1 MDKNTIIAF
10 LLVGVVL
17 FGFSWL
23 NRPTPE
29 QLEAQQRYYDS
40 IQAVSLVEQ
49 ARELT
54 QEDVILE
61 DSAIRVDEPDSA
73 QDARLVQRYGDF
85 FRGAKGSEEFFVLE
99 NELLELTLSNKGGQI
114 VSARLKEFQTHDS
127 LPLMLFDRKEASLD
141 FILKTHN
148 NRVINTKQM
157 FFEPIRSANDKSLSF
172 RLDAGQG
179 RYLDFTYTLEPDSYM
194 VGFKVAGNGM
204 DEVLSSNTTGLDLEW
219 QQVIRRQEKG
229 RKFEERYTW
238 TTYKYMTGDIER
250 TSDSKDEEVNASGRV
265 HWVGYKDQF
274 FSSVLISDK
283 APLEAVVIDQKI
295 SQKEEVLKSCRTSAL
310 VSFDLAEKET
320 VELAFF
326 FGPNKYPLL
335 KSYDNLRGS
344 DNKLELNRLVSLGPA
359 AFRWI
364 NAWVVIPIFD
374 FLGNYFASFGLIIFI
389 LTLIIK
395 VLLFPL
401 TYKSY
406 MSTAKMRVLKP
417 QVEEITAKYPG
428 QEKAMERQKATMELY
443 NKAGASPMSGCL
455 PMLLQMPVWYALF
468 SFFPS
473 SIELRQQSFLWA
485 NDLSTYDAIF
495 SWDAQIPFVSTYFGN
510 HISLFCLLMAITN
523 MVYTQF
529 NMAQTNTGQQQMPG
543 MKLMMYFFPIMMLVW
558 FNQYPAALSYYFF
571 ISSLITILQTLF
583 CRWIVNE
590 EKLLAKLEA
599 NKKKPKKK
607 SGFMARLEEAQRRQ
621 MEEAKKQQGKKR

>member
-29 QLEAQQRYYDS
+29 QLEEQRRYNDS
-40 IQAVSLVEQ
+40 IQAASLVEQ
-49 ARELT
+49 AREMMR
-54 QEDVILE
+54 EDVISE
-61 DSAIRVDEPDSA
+61 DTAIRVDEPDSV
-73 QDARLVQRYGDF
+73 QDMRLMQRYGDF
-85 FRGAKGSEEFFVLE
+85 YRGAKGDEEFFVLE

-114 VSARLKEFQTHDS
+114 VSARLKDFQTYDS
-127 LPLMLFDRKEASLD
+127 LPLFLFDRKEASLD
-141 FILKTHN
+141 FILRTHN
-148 NRVINTKQM
+148 NRIINTKQM
-157 FFEPIRSANDKSLSF
+157 FFEPLRQASDKSLSF

-179 RYLDFTYTLEPDSYM
+179 RHLDFTYTLEPDSYM

-204 DEVLSSNTTGLDLEW
+204 DEVLSANTTGLDLEW

-250 TSDSKDEEVNASGRV
+250 TSDSKDEEVHASGRV

-295 SQKEEVLKSCRTSAL
+295 SQKEDILKSCRTSAL
-310 VSFDLAEKET
+310 VSFDVTEKET
-320 VELAFF
+320 AEFAFF
-326 FGPNKYPLL
+326 FGPNKYSLL
-335 KSYDNLRGS
+335 KSYDNLREN
-344 DNKLELNRLVSLGPA
+344 DNSLELNRLVSLGPA
-359 AFRWI
+359 VFRWI

-374 FLGNYFASFGLIIFI
+374 LLGNYFASFGLIIFI

-395 VLLFPL
+395 TVLFPL

-417 QVEEITAKYPG
+417 QVEEINAKYPG

-443 NKAGASPMSGCL
+443 NKAGANPMSGCL

-485 NDLSTYDAIF
+485 PDLSTYDAIF
-495 SWDAQIPFVSTYFGN
+495 SWDVHIPLVSTYFGN

-529 NMAQTNTGQQQMPG
+529 NMSQTNMGQQQMPG
-543 MKLMMYFFPIMMLVW
+543 MKLMMYFFPIMMLVL

-571 ISSLITILQTLF
+571 ISSLITIIQTLV

-621 MEEAKKQQGKKR
+621 MEEMKKQQGKRR